1 MTMISPLS
9 PLSSPLPSGEGSKAK
24 LEKAAKSFESMFISE
39 MTGYMFQG
47 LSTEAPFGGGF
58 AEDTYRSLLVSAM
71 SDEITAK
78 QGLGLSDAL
87 QKSLLR
93 YQENQGA

>member
-9 PLSSPLPSGEGSKAK
+9 SLSTPLPSGEGTKAK
-24 LEKAAKSFESMFISE
+24 LEKAAQSFESMFISE
-39 MTGYMFQG
+39 MTAYMFEG

-71 SDEITAK
+71 ADQITAK

-87 QKSLLR
+87 QKSMLR
-93 YQENQGA
+93 YQESKGA

>member
-1 MTMISPLS
+1 MTLIS
-9 PLSSPLPSGEGSKAK
+9 PLSSPVPSHQGMKGK
-24 LEKAAKSFESMFISE
+24 LETAAKSFESMFIAE
-39 MTGYMFQG
+39 MTGYMFEG

-58 AEDTYRSLLVSAM
+58 AEETYRSLLVSAM
-71 SDEITAK
+71 ADQITAK

-93 YQENQGA
+93 YQEDKGVRA

>member
-47 LSTEAPFGGGF
+47 ISTEAPFGGGF

-71 SDEITAK
+71 ADQITAK

>member
-9 PLSSPLPSGEGSKAK
+9 SLSTPLPSGEETKAK

-39 MTGYMFQG
+39 MTAYMFEG

-93 YQENQGA
+93 YQENQGT

>member
-1 MTMISPLS
+1 
-9 PLSSPLPSGEGSKAK
+9 
-24 LEKAAKSFESMFISE
+24 
-39 MTGYMFQG
+39 
-47 LSTEAPFGGGF
+47 
-58 AEDTYRSLLVSAM
+58 M

-93 YQENQGA
+93 YQKNQGA